1 MTSTVP
7 ATSHPTR
14 AAVAWRWVALVLA
27 LSQLAAPAVTSALAG
42 DFLASG
48 ATNRALI
55 TPAGYAF
62 GLWGVITVL
71 SAVTAVVIV
80 RYGLG
85 SWWETGILIDI
96 CIVFVGFSLWLVIAA
111 QSWLWVSVVVFGVM
125 VGALA
130 HVMRK
135 LIRHRDDLTCP
146 SWAATLATVTFGLYL
161 GWSSIAWFANVAAA
175 FLDEGWSAE
184 GWWWQFVVL
193 VLASVSAIGVT
204 LMLRGTLGY
213 VAGVLWALVAIAVGA
228 AQRGSPVLVSTAAV
242 AAVVVA
248 VVAAVTWQRLGRRAR
263 ISPATA

>member
-1 MTSTVP
+1 MTSTSAP

-14 AAVAWRWVALVLA
+14 AAVGWRWVALVLA

-42 DFLASG
+42 DFLESG

-71 SAVTAVVIV
+71 SAVTAVAIV

-85 SWWETGILIDI
+85 SWWETGILIDV
-96 CIVFVGFSLWLVIAA
+96 CIVFVGFSVWLLVAA
-111 QSWLWVSVVVFGVM
+111 QNWLWISVVVFGVM

-146 SWAATLATVTFGLYL
+146 SWVATLTTVTFGLYL

-175 FLDEGWSAE
+175 FLDGGWSAE
-184 GWWWQFVVL
+184 DWWWQFVVL
-193 VLASVSAIGVT
+193 VLAAASAVGVT
-204 LMLRGTLGY
+204 LMLRGTVGY
-213 VAGVLWALVAIAVGA
+213 AAGVLWAMVAIAIGA

-242 AAVVVA
+242 AAVIVA
-248 VVAAVTWQRLGRRAR
+248 VVAAVAWQRLGRTRV
-263 ISPATA
+263 SPATA